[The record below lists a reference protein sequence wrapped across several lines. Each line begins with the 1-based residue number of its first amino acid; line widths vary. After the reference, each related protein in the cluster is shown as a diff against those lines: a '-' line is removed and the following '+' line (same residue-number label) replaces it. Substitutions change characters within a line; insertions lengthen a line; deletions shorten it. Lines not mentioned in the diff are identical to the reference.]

1 MTHRAYVGM
10 GSNLGDRE
18 GRLRE
23 ATSAMRRL
31 PGTRVVA
38 ESSIYVSAPVGASEP
53 QPDYFNAVVGLDT
66 GLAPRALL
74 AALQRIEQDA
84 GRTRVAGQRNTSRT
98 LDLDILAID
107 DLTIAER
114 GLDVPHPRLT
124 DRAFVLL
131 PLAEIAPD
139 YVVPG
144 RGPVFALLPG
154 IAGQR
159 IARLASPAK
168 AIASSAG

>member
-23 ATSAMRRL
+23 AVSALKGL
-31 PGTRVVA
+31 PGTTVIA

-66 GLAPRALL
+66 PLSPHALL
-74 AALQRIEQDA
+74 DALQRIEQTA
-84 GRTRVAGQRNTSRT
+84 GRARVAGLRNAART
-98 LDLDILAID
+98 LDLDILVID
-107 DLTIAER
+107 DLIIDER
-114 GLDVPHPRLT
+114 GLHVPHPRLQ
-124 DRAFVLL
+124 DRTFVLL
-131 PLAEIAPD
+131 PLNEIAPD
-139 YVVPG
+139 CVIPG
-144 RGPVFALLPG
+144 LGPVRMLLPR

-159 IARLASPAK
+159 ITRLPSP
-168 AIASSAG
+168 IVSAA